1 VISRKFGSSFSL
13 SVESQDRKH
22 VNIDIKKIAGMAE
35 KNFNIV
41 LIVNVKN
48 SAEDMVLYDLIKD
61 FNP

>member
-1 VISRKFGSSFSL
+1 LISRKFGSSFSL

>member
-35 KNFNIV
+35 KDFNMV